1 MYIIRLTK
9 LHDEFVIFILKILTR
24 GLWLGGREMMMVAL
38 MVIK

>member
-9 LHDEFVIFILKILTR
+9 LHDEFVIFILKILMR
-24 GLWLGGREMMMVAL
+24 GLWLGGREMTMVAL